1 MSSGCI
7 SISHLMV
14 NDLMIIDLMINDLTI
29 NDKSNPRRQLP
40 MKIKYEH
47 SQRLAGI
54 VPFGRV
60 VKMTL

>member
-14 NDLMIIDLMINDLTI
+14 NDLMIIDLMI